1 MVRKKTRGNGQGSV
15 VRVRANNYKAIVTV
29 GYKDNDPT
37 KPIRRTKSGFPTRT
51 EALEYISI
59 LRRTPKE
66 QKKTLATYY
75 EGYASSS
82 MLKLSES
89 QQGKLKRAKERL
101 KDIWFVDITMLTIK
115 DLQDA
120 VNNTSDSYY
129 ARKDCVSLIKHLY
142 KRAEA
147 QGDVQKNLGYFIEL
161 PEHTEEEQEP
171 FTETEVNLFWKDF
184 AAGNV
189 FTGFILL
196 MIYTGMMPGELM
208 DCTKSMINI
217 ENRVIVGAGKKTKT
231 RKSRPIVLAESI
243 IPVVEQLLTYSNTE
257 KLMPHYKTTFYDFYN
272 RTIKRIG
279 VRELP
284 PYSCRHT
291 TATALAR
298 IESNAQIIKEVMR
311 HSQIQTTQRYI
322 HLDTK
327 STLDAVNKI

>member
-1 MVRKKTRGNGQGSV
+1 MVRKKTRGNGQGTV

-37 KPIRRTKSGFPTRT
+37 KPIRRTKSGFATRT
-51 EALEYISI
+51 EALEYIPI
-59 LRRTPKE
+59 LKREPQNK
-66 QKKTLATYY
+66 KKTLDMYY
-75 EGYASSS
+75 AGYSTSS

-101 KDIWFVDITMLTIK
+101 KDIWFVDIQMLGIK

-120 VNNTSDSYY
+120 VDKCSDSYY
-129 ARKDCVSLIKHLY
+129 ARKDCVSLLKHLY

-161 PEHTEEEQEP
+161 PEHSEEEQEP
-171 FTETEVNLFWKDF
+171 FTEEEVNLFWKDF
-184 AAGNV
+184 AEGNT

-196 MIYTGMMPGELM
+196 MIYTGMMPGELL
-208 DCTKSMINI
+208 DCTKSMIDI
-217 ENRVIVGAGKKTKT
+217 DNRVIVGAGKKTKT

-243 IPVVEQLLTYSNTE
+243 IPVVEQLLNYSDSE
-257 KLMPHYKTTFYDFYN
+257 KLMPHYKTTFYDFFK
-272 RTIKRIG
+272 RTTERIG
-279 VRELP
+279 VRSLP

-291 TATALAR
+291 TATALAK

-322 HLDTK
+322 HLDSK
-327 STLDAVNKI
+327 PALDAVNKL